1 MPTYS
6 LVLFVNGVK
15 YGWNLQGLLLTE
27 FFPTQKLLTA
37 LDKKQGV
44 YVRYISE
51 TGTRE
56 TKVKVP
62 KFMLSVTNGVL
73 NLRH

>member
-1 MPTYS
+1 M
-6 LVLFVNGVK
+6 
-15 YGWNLQGLLLTE
+15 LTE

-51 TGTRE
+51 TRTRE
-56 TKVKVP
+56 TRVKVP

>member
-1 MPTYS
+1 M
-6 LVLFVNGVK
+6 
-15 YGWNLQGLLLTE
+15 LTE

-37 LDKKQGV
+37 WDKKQGV

-51 TGTRE
+51 TGTTE

-62 KFMLSVTNGVL
+62 KFMLSVSKGVL

>member
-1 MPTYS
+1 M
-6 LVLFVNGVK
+6 
-15 YGWNLQGLLLTE
+15 LTE

-44 YVRYISE
+44 YVRYTSE
-51 TGTRE
+51 TRTKETR
-56 TKVKVP
+56 VKVP

>member
-1 MPTYS
+1 M
-6 LVLFVNGVK
+6 
-15 YGWNLQGLLLTE
+15 LTE

-37 LDKKQGV
+37 YDRNQGQ
-44 YVRYISE
+44 YVRYCSE
-51 TGTRE
+51 TQTRE

-62 KFMLSVTNGVL
+62 KFMLSVSNGVL

>member
-1 MPTYS
+1 M
-6 LVLFVNGVK
+6 
-15 YGWNLQGLLLTE
+15 QELLLTE

-37 LDKKQGV
+37 LNKKQGV

-51 TGTRE
+51 TGTTE
-56 TKVKVP
+56 TRVKVP
-62 KFMLSVTNGVL
+62 KFMLSVSKGVL